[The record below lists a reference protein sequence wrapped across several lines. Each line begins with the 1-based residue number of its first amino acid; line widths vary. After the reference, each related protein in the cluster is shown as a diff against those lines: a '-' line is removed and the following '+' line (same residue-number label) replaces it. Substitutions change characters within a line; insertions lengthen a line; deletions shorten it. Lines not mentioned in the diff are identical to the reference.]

1 MQRNGERKIRKGRT
15 GRDQK
20 GGEGGQRREI
30 KDNKAK
36 KKKRQDTGKKQ
47 QWRVR
52 EKMRGNGRDQEVQKE
67 KKTG

>member
-1 MQRNGERKIRKGRT
+1 M
-15 GRDQK
+15 
-20 GGEGGQRREI
+20 GGQRREI

>member
-20 GGEGGQRREI
+20 GGEGEQRREI
-30 KDNKAK
+30 KDNKAQ

-67 KKTG
+67 RKIG